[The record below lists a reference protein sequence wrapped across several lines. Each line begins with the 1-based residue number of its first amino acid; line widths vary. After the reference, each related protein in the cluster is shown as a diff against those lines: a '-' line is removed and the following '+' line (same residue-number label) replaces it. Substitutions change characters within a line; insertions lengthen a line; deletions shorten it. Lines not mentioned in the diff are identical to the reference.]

1 MGGTIYCCK
10 AMTQRKARPFVYGC
24 LCASVHLHTRAPCT
38 QTCNRR
44 DLCARVC
51 VYACRVDGTDLS
63 ELRGGGWRLEVEGG
77 KWAREANKE
86 KKLRS
91 DAFREIESSLHLLS
105 MQTSMYIINQIYN
118 SKEMRARYFS
128 EDEVE

>member
-1 MGGTIYCCK
+1 M
-10 AMTQRKARPFVYGC
+10 
-24 LCASVHLHTRAPCT
+24 
-38 QTCNRR
+38 
-44 DLCARVC
+44 
-51 VYACRVDGTDLS
+51 
-63 ELRGGGWRLEVEGG
+63 EVEGG